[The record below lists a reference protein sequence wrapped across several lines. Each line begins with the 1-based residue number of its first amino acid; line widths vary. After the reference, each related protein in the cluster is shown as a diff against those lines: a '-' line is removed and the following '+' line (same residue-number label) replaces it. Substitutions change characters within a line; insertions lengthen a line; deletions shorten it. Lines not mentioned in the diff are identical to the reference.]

1 MFEYTTED
9 CKRYSLSVTLLY
21 MLILYTKDN
30 CIYCDKVKKAFS
42 EHAIAYEERHISNPE
57 YLKEVRTYGAR
68 TMPHLFDT
76 TANIHVPES
85 DEIIAYAL
93 EGSF

>member
-1 MFEYTTED
+1 
-9 CKRYSLSVTLLY
+9 
-21 MLILYTKDN
+21 MLILYTKNN
-30 CIYCDKVKKAFS
+30 CIYCDKVKEAFAQHNIS
-42 EHAIAYEERHISNPE
+42 HEERNISNPD
-57 YLKEVRTYGAR
+57 YLKEVREYGAR
-68 TMPHLFDT
+68 TMPHLYDT